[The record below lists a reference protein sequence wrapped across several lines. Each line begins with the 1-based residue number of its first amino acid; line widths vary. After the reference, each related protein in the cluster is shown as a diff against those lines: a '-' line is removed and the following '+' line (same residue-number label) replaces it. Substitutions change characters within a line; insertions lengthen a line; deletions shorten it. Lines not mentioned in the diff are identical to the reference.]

1 MFSRPSL
8 ECHSREGE
16 ARFVVSDLRQE
27 SKKESMDSSRNE
39 PFERSRNDMSDIR
52 ATEIYRAFVGK
63 PENEST
69 LKVV

>member
-1 MFSRPSL
+1 
-8 ECHSREGE
+8 
-16 ARFVVSDLRQE
+16 VSDLRQE